1 MAARLVKVELLISN
15 LRSVLSDLDAP
26 IGVGGGPS
34 DLDADWELDAYLD
47 DRFRCDTQSFPRR
60 HAQLLEDILK
70 GALSK
75 IRVSVASAGGISH
88 EGR

>member
-26 IGVGGGPS
+26 KGVGGGPS

-47 DRFRCDTQSFPRR
+47 DRFRCDTQSFACR
-60 HAQLLEDILK
+60 HAQLVEEILK

-75 IRVSVASAGGISH
+75 IRVSVAGAGGTSH